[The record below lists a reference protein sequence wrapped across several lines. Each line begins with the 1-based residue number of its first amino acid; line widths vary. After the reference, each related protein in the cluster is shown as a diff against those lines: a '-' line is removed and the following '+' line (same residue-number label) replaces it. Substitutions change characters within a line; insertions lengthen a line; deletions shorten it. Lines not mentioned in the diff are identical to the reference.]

1 MLHPF
6 GQLLQHCWGHAPP
19 LRIQIQIQI
28 KSMVYKDLWAVSFHD
43 ALQVTTLLRVFC
55 IRLQSTTNT
64 YATTPNIVGATM
76 LELLRPFAR
85 SLSASVYNPHNLH
98 RASPM
103 KLANYT
109 LLVYNRRFFL
119 ITLRTPWILLLTKTG
134 WTTVWIFWLNIRN
147 ILWIVP
153 SGILVL
159 QRRRTSHRNLPPQI
173 ATRYRRSLKFTR
185 KNRLYVNQ
193 QYVVYQFQLLA
204 SH

>member
-1 MLHPF
+1 MGCILPTMHYRS
-6 GQLLQHCWGHAPP
+6 QHCWEFSSSVCRP
-19 LRIQIQIQI
+19 LPTRTQQ
-28 KSMVYKDLWAVSFHD
+28 LP
-43 ALQVTTLLRVFC
+43 TLLAQQC
-55 IRLQSTTNT
+55 W
-64 YATTPNIVGATM
+64 
-76 LELLRPFAR
+76 ELLRPFAR

-119 ITLRTPWILLLTKTG
+119 ITLRTSWIFLLTKTG

-159 QRRRTSHRNLPPQI
+159 QRRRASHRNLPPQI